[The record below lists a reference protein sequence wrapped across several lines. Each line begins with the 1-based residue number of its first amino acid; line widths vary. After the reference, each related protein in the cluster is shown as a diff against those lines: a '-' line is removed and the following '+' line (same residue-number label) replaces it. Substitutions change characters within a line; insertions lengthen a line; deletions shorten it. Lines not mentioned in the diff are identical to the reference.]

1 MKKLLLLL
9 LFIPLVC
16 FGQIKTAENNLKP
29 DEKIKYYNKNWIE
42 TSKSKAKY
50 YRTYLTNSYD
60 SIFKI
65 KDFNKNGIIHREIE
79 SLLSLEINDNYN
91 TPMGKYRRYNNKG
104 MLIFQHEF
112 PKFNYRNQNESRS
125 YFDKKSN
132 KDLEGIYELQFFNK
146 RLKGIIIYDFEK
158 DSYYLTCIDYRIL
171 VKIEETS
178 NPNSFTYVTPVG
190 RRTMNKTGNGIYNLQ
205 ETNNYLYKRYPE
217 FSNTNTKKIKNDGG

>member
-65 KDFNKNGIIHREIE
+65 KDFNKNE
-79 SLLSLEINDNYN
+79 N
-91 TPMGKYRRYNNKG
+91 
-104 MLIFQHEF
+104 
-112 PKFNYRNQNESRS
+112 
-125 YFDKKSN
+125 FDKKSSVT
-132 KDLEGIYELQFFNK
+132 EW
-146 RLKGIIIYDFEK
+146 EK
-158 DSYYLTCIDYRIL
+158 
-171 VKIEETS
+171 
-178 NPNSFTYVTPVG
+178 NST
-190 RRTMNKTGNGIYNLQ
+190 L
-205 ETNNYLYKRYPE
+205 
-217 FSNTNTKKIKNDGG
+217 DC